1 MPVDPA
7 APPPS
12 TEAARLADRIG
23 QLERQVRNLTS
34 FMQGG
39 VTAQI
44 PVVSSLPPPGRQGRI
59 LMLASTS
66 AVWKDDGASWS
77 LV

>member
-23 QLERQVRNLTS
+23 QLERQVRNLTM

-39 VTAQI
+39 VTAQV
-44 PVVSSLPPPGRQGRI
+44 PVVSSLPPAGRQGRV

-66 AVWKDDGASWS
+66 ALWKDDGASWS

>member
-1 MPVDPA
+1 M
-7 APPPS
+7 
-12 TEAARLADRIG
+12 IG
-23 QLERQVRNLTS
+23 QLERQVRNLTM

-44 PVVSSLPPPGRQGRI
+44 PVVSSLPPAGRQGRV

-66 AVWKDDGASWS
+66 ALWKDDGASWS